1 MSEPLSRRDL
11 RTKPG
16 VLTPSHQTKIT
27 SPQRGGRGLL
37 GSDALIHET
46 ADTCLPPLWGG
57 RFFHPYPAL
66 KPWAESSSA
75 FGTKSPFL
83 NERVWTA
90 PLSNP
95 PQTTSVS

>member
-1 MSEPLSRRDL
+1 MSEPLPRRDL

-16 VLTPSHQTKIT
+16 VLTPGHQTKMT
-27 SPQRGGRGLL
+27 PPQRGGREWL

-46 ADTCLPPLWGG
+46 ADTYLPPRWGW
-57 RFFHPYPAL
+57 RFFHPSPGL
-66 KPWAESSSA
+66 KPRAESSSP

-83 NERVWTA
+83 SERLWTA
-90 PLSNP
+90 PLSNL